1 MTKCVVS
8 QFRNGH
14 TLSQPTSTS
23 QTTPMA
29 IITTF
34 FAVDCQSVLSTT
46 AATKAATPVARI
58 STSAGPI
65 SRFQCGWRCSTTC
78 SSSAST
84 FSGYPTCSD
93 FTSRSADA
101 DA

>member
-1 MTKCVVS
+1 MTKWVVN
-8 QFRNGH
+8 QFRNGQR
-14 TLSQPTSTS
+14 LSQPTSTS
-23 QTTPMA
+23 QTTPIA

-34 FAVDCQSVLSTT
+34 FAVDCQSVLSTI
-46 AATKAATPVARI
+46 AATKAAIPVDRI

-65 SRFQCGWRCSTTC
+65 NRFQCGWRCSTTC

-93 FTSRSADA
+93 LTGRRAGADA
-101 DA
+101 

>member
-8 QFRNGH
+8 QFKNGH

-23 QTTPMA
+23 QTTPIA

-34 FAVDCQSVLSTT
+34 FAVGCQSVLSTI
-46 AATKAATPVARI
+46 AATKAATPVDRI
-58 STSAGPI
+58 STRAGPI
-65 SRFQCGWRCSTTC
+65 SRFQCGWRCNTTC

-93 FTSRSADA
+93 FTGRRAGADA
-101 DA
+101 